1 MTEKKTINY
10 YDQIS
15 SLYHQE
21 TYGPVRSLR
30 AFARTLRTEQ
40 VLKLLDKYSEN
51 RKLLVADIGCG
62 PAQYA
67 LPIIERKHKYL
78 GLDNSPDMYKKAS
91 KDLES
96 ISQISFKEGSIQDL
110 TLEDESIDAA
120 IVIGVIEYI
129 DKDEE
134 SLKEL
139 FRVLKPGG
147 FVIVSYPNRKNFIHW
162 FRQLLRPIISPIVR
176 AIMPKSKI
184 SSTVYISDIV
194 YRIFN
199 PNHYALKAKSFGLKL
214 AENVIHGFD
223 FKLSDEKLS
232 ESDVKKLRRIEDKCM
247 TDKKQNGS
255 NCITVFHK

>member
-10 YDQIS
+10 YDKIS

-21 TYGPVRSLR
+21 TYGQVKSHR

-40 VLKLLDKYSEN
+40 VLKLLDKYSGG

-67 LPIIERKHKYL
+67 IPIIERNHTYI

-91 KDLES
+91 KDLEK
-96 ISQISFKEGSIQDL
+96 ISQISFKEGSIKDL
-110 TLEDESIDAA
+110 TLDDQSVDAA

-139 FRVLKPGG
+139 YRVLKHGG
-147 FVIVSYPNRKNFIHW
+147 FVIVSYPNSKNFIHW
-162 FRQLLRPIISPIVR
+162 LRQLLRPLISPILR
-176 AIMPKSKI
+176 ATIPNSKI
-184 SSTVYISDIV
+184 ASTVYISDIV

-199 PNHYALKAKSFGLKL
+199 PDNYALKAKSFGLKL
-214 AENVIHGFD
+214 VENVIHGFD
-223 FKLSDEKLS
+223 FKLFDTKLS
-232 ESDVKKLRRIEDKCM
+232 DTDVKKLRILEDKCM
-247 TDKKQNGS
+247 REKKQNGS
-255 NCITVFHK
+255 NCISVFQK